1 MIRFSVAEIFGNGM
15 VLQRNKPIH
24 IFGQAEEGDRVRVS
38 IYDYHGRLVDEINSV
53 SDRLEKWQVTLA
65 SMEAS
70 KDNKIVVENTSS
82 QEKIVI
88 NNVSVGEVWLAGGQ
102 SNMEFFNKYD
112 KDWERTKNL
121 PKNDSIHFYNVPQ
134 RAFEGHVTHNGE
146 GRDGYGKWLNDKDAG
161 YENFSAPAYS
171 FARRIQEKLQVPVG
185 IIGCNWGGTT
195 AIAWV
200 PEQVLHTKELK
211 YYLDEYDEA
220 VKAYSKK
227 EMKTISL
234 LAWEKIDTPSDY
246 KNFEPLLYG
255 LDREAQL
262 DYMEKNADGPV
273 VPLGP
278 YNENRPA
285 GLYETMLQKVIPYT
299 IAGALWYQGES
310 DSGDRA
316 KTYDLLLSGLIK
328 AWRKDWDDD
337 FPFIL
342 VQLAPFGEWLACTN
356 DDYSLV
362 RQKQQQVADTMDD
375 VYMTSIMDIG
385 SYYDIHPK
393 EKVEVGRRLALLAL
407 SHVYH
412 KLPVE
417 ETENPR
423 FKSGKV
429 DGKSLILEF
438 TNSKNLSVADKSD
451 IQVTVDGKAILPTEV
466 TAENNTVTLTIDQE
480 IPADAK
486 VTVSFGWADYAV
498 INIKNEQGLP
508 IAPFQATLCS

>member
-38 IYDYHGRLVDEINSV
+38 IFDNHGRLVDEINSV

-121 PKNDSIHFYNVPQ
+121 PKNDLIHFYNVPQ

-146 GRDGYGKWLNDKDAG
+146 GRDGYGKWLNDKDEG

-246 KNFEPLLYG
+246 KNFEPTF
-255 LDREAQL
+255 
-262 DYMEKNADGPV
+262 K
-273 VPLGP
+273 LGIF
-278 YNENRPA
+278 A
-285 GLYETMLQKVIPYT
+285 
-299 IAGALWYQGES
+299 
-310 DSGDRA
+310 
-316 KTYDLLLSGLIK
+316 
-328 AWRKDWDDD
+328 
-337 FPFIL
+337 
-342 VQLAPFGEWLACTN
+342 
-356 DDYSLV
+356 
-362 RQKQQQVADTMDD
+362 
-375 VYMTSIMDIG
+375 
-385 SYYDIHPK
+385 
-393 EKVEVGRRLALLAL
+393 
-407 SHVYH
+407 
-412 KLPVE
+412 
-417 ETENPR
+417 
-423 FKSGKV
+423 
-429 DGKSLILEF
+429 
-438 TNSKNLSVADKSD
+438 
-451 IQVTVDGKAILPTEV
+451 
-466 TAENNTVTLTIDQE
+466 
-480 IPADAK
+480 
-486 VTVSFGWADYAV
+486 
-498 INIKNEQGLP
+498 
-508 IAPFQATLCS
+508 